1 MKTNFFKYFFIIFAI
16 ILMIFA
22 IVKIRKDEKNSQK
35 QNVVSREETEEIV
48 KELKF
53 GIASFDSMN
62 PILTKNKN
70 VQDIDKIIYESLF
83 TISSD
88 YKLENCLA
96 KEWAKQSDTVY
107 LVKLKD
113 EIRWSDGQK
122 FTADDVKYTIDRLK
136 DTNTIYASN
145 VESVVMVEVVD
156 NTTIR
161 ITLSQE
167 VPFFEYNLTFPILSK
182 SYYSDKEFTA
192 DIVPTG
198 TGMYSVVEVQENAL
212 ILNKNKYY
220 WNDKKNL
227 TLEKITIN
235 LYSSVGELYNAFK
248 MGNIDFIST
257 QNSNLQNYIG
267 TIGYQKKEMKGRE
280 HDFIAFNTQSTILS
294 QLNVRKAI
302 AYSIDKTNIVS
313 SVYADKYYTSSFPLD
328 YGSWIYQQQ
337 DVSSGYNLDQA
348 KQLLIDDGW
357 NYKYKYWQ
365 KTVNYRTQRISLNF
379 VVKASDT
386 TRVNVAE
393 NIKAQLENQGIRV
406 NLIKA
411 SDSQYNSY
419 LTNKNYDMI
428 LCSINLSISP
438 DLSTFF
444 GANNLANYT
453 NETVANIMNEVKN
466 ITDTEKLKEDY
477 KKLGEI
483 YKSDVPYL
491 SLYNNKYTV
500 AYSKN
505 LAGTVESNWFYQF
518 YHIEEWHK

>member
-1 MKTNFFKYFFIIFAI
+1 MKSNYFKYIFIIFAI
-16 ILMIFA
+16 AIMIFA
-22 IVKIRKDEKNSQK
+22 IVKIKKDEQKKDDIKYEISQ
-35 QNVVSREETEEIV
+35 EETPEV
-48 KELKF
+48 TELKL
-53 GIASFDSMN
+53 GVASFDSIN
-62 PILTKNKN
+62 PILSKNKN
-70 VQDIDKIIYESLF
+70 IQDVSKIIFEPLM
-83 TISSD
+83 TLTKE
-88 YKLENCLA
+88 YKLETCLA
-96 KEWAKQSDTVY
+96 KEWAKQNETTY
-107 LVKLKD
+107 LIKLRDDKK
-113 EIRWSDGQK
+113 WSDGQK

-220 WNDKKNL
+220 WNDEKNL

-313 SVYADKYYTSSFPLD
+313 SVYSDKYYTSSFPLD

-393 NIKAQLENQGIRV
+393 NIKAQLGNQGIRV

-453 NETVANIMNEVKN
+453 NETVTNIMNEVKN